1 MNNNNNNN
9 KEKIMYTKKQSKEYL
24 LKLEKLISE
33 LDAVQDDPI
42 FDTWWTKE
50 ERNKF
55 IEFHN
60 DIYNRIQV
68 LKPKRKSKYKNI
80 IFTKSK
86 RGGYEANISDELFN
100 KGYYLYKELKYTGSR
115 QMWVLMKGHT
125 NEVKVSSKLTN
136 LDWWIERNINNK
148 ESA

>member
-1 MNNNNNNN
+1 MN
-9 KEKIMYTKKQSKEYL
+9 K
-24 LKLEKLISE
+24 
-33 LDAVQDDPI
+33 
-42 FDTWWTKE
+42 
-50 ERNKF
+50 
-55 IEFHN
+55 
-60 DIYNRIQV
+60 
-68 LKPKRKSKYKNI
+68 KYKNI

>member
-1 MNNNNNNN
+1 
-9 KEKIMYTKKQSKEYL
+9 MYTKKQAKEYL
-24 LKLEKLISE
+24 VKLEKLKSK
-33 LDAVQDDPI
+33 LDAVQNDPI
-42 FDTWWTKE
+42 FNDWWTTKD
-50 ERNKF
+50 RNNF
-55 IEFHN
+55 IEVSN
-60 DIYNRIQV
+60 DITLRVEV

-100 KGYYLYKELKYTGSR
+100 KGYYLYKERKYTGSR
-115 QMWVLMKGHT
+115 QMWVLMKGRT
-125 NEVKVSSKLTN
+125 KELRVSSNLSN

>member
-1 MNNNNNNN
+1 
-9 KEKIMYTKKQSKEYL
+9 MYTKKQAKEYL
-24 LKLEKLISE
+24 IKLEKLQNE
-33 LDAVQDDPI
+33 LDAVQNDPI
-42 FDTWWTKE
+42 FDTWWSKE

-55 IEFHN
+55 IEFSN
-60 DIYNRIQV
+60 DIYLRIEV

-100 KGYYLYKELKYTGSR
+100 KGYYFYKELKYTGSR
-115 QMWVLMKGHT
+115 QMWVLMKGI
-125 NEVKVSSKLTN
+125 NELKVSSKLST